1 MKITHARIANLALTK
16 TFVAAAGLL
25 ILSGCLST
33 APRFEDPPGTMH
45 DTMHNLD
52 SEYRFL
58 VEMIP
63 HHQEAV
69 DTSRETAARTSRP
82 ELREFALT
90 IARDQTEEIRMM
102 KEWLASWYPG
112 RPTDASY
119 RPMMRPVEG
128 LSADRADRAFLEDMI
143 MHHRMAVMM
152 AVQIRSGRL
161 SERPELLKL
170 ADDIIRSQNGEIE
183 QMEKW
188 LRDWYGVTG
197 SGHMMQ

>member
-1 MKITHARIANLALTK
+1 MKIIHARISDLALKK
-16 TFVAAAGLL
+16 TFLAAAGVL

-33 APRFEDPPGTMH
+33 SPRFEGPPGTMH

-90 IARDQTEEIRMM
+90 IVRDQTEEIRMM
-102 KEWLASWYPG
+102 RQWLASWYPG

-143 MHHRMAVMM
+143 MHHRMAVTM
-152 AVQIRSGRL
+152 AAQIRSARL
-161 SERPELLKL
+161 SKRPELLKL

-188 LRDWYGVTG
+188 LSDWYGVTG
-197 SGHMMQ
+197 GGHMM